1 MILAMQRRAGRQAL
15 WSLVHGRSY
24 RPPTDR
30 PPMPALK
37 KKPADGAAVDVKAA
51 MAARAAKL
59 AAAAEAEAGA
69 AAPEPEPAPA
79 GGGGGGGDPVR
90 KALLGELEKAKAK
103 WGEQIDIV
111 KGGKGEPWPVFVT
124 RTVPQPESKTAQ
136 VWDVFEL
143 PITLAVEGND
153 FAALPVAVTVP
164 TDDFPV
170 ELKAAIAEAVE
181 RKWKA
186 TLKDPRAKGKGWLIE
201 MMFKQVE
208 KTWVDL
214 VGMVPECVDS
224 YQTVAEDGSTYQRK
238 VVVIRQ
244 KEEQIDPELLAAQ
257 KAEEEAEEAR
267 AELLH
272 MQKKYAEEEKA
283 IEEKEKKA
291 LKARA
296 EAEAGVF
303 EDGKPTF
310 SPPPWAA
317 CRMLPGARLGSLL
330 RGCRAPVRAA
340 AAAPRTLRWVLA
352 LA

>member
-1 MILAMQRRAGRQAL
+1 M
-15 WSLVHGRSY
+15 
-24 RPPTDR
+24 
-30 PPMPALK
+30 K
-37 KKPADGAAVDVKAA
+37 
-51 MAARAAKL
+51 
-59 AAAAEAEAGA
+59 
-69 AAPEPEPAPA
+69 
-79 GGGGGGGDPVR
+79 
-90 KALLGELEKAKAK
+90 
-103 WGEQIDIV
+103 
-111 KGGKGEPWPVFVT
+111 
-124 RTVPQPESKTAQ
+124 
-136 VWDVFEL
+136 
-143 PITLAVEGND
+143 
-153 FAALPVAVTVP
+153 
-164 TDDFPV
+164 
-170 ELKAAIAEAVE
+170 
-181 RKWKA
+181 
-186 TLKDPRAKGKGWLIE
+186 

-352 LA
+352 VA